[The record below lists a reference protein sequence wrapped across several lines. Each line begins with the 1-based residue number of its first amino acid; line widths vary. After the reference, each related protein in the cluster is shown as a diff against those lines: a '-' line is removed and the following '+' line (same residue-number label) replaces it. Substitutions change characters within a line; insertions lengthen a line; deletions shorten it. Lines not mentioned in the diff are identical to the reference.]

1 MVKTVTNKNV
11 DEVLFEQLKGID
23 FEYLV
28 QLNGLIGDYTDTNG
42 SDCLDEE
49 MVTFDITLN
58 SVVKE
63 RIEELIRCEER
74 VKEIIADERE
84 EKSTVKY
91 VKEGRMYLESLM
103 HIFEGKIV
111 DHECLEVIERL
122 KKNIYTCGSLETQ
135 TNVLKTLIE
144 SNLEEMD
151 AKQIETTERAK
162 IAMYLAIWEVV
173 REVEQEALDKDREYI
188 NAIGIDETKEIEA
201 LIDGYELNANW
212 DWFAWYTGSKL
223 GLSHIDQ
230 VFLSEYIENDKI
242 CFVFQDGQDFDLS
255 EPYCLK

>member
-1 MVKTVTNKNV
+1 MVKTVTNKNI
-11 DEVLFEQLKGID
+11 DEVLFGQLKAID

-28 QLNGLIGDYTDTNG
+28 QLNGLIGDYTDEFGADT
-42 SDCLDEE
+42 LDEE

-58 SVVKE
+58 SVVKS
-63 RIEELIRCEER
+63 RIEELLSAEKR
-74 VKEIIADERE
+74 VKEIISESRKEDN
-84 EKSTVKY
+84 KVKY
-91 VKEGRMYLESLM
+91 VKEAREYLQSLNDM
-103 HIFEGKIV
+103 FNGKIV

-144 SNLEEMD
+144 SNLEDMD
-151 AKQIETTERAK
+151 EKQIETTERAK
-162 IAMYLAIWEVV
+162 ISMYLAMGEVV
-173 REVEQEALDKDREYI
+173 REVEQEVLDKDREYI

-223 GLSHIDQ
+223 GLSHVDE
-230 VFLSEYIENDKI
+230 VFLSEYIENNKL
-242 CFVFQDGQDFDLS
+242 CFVFQDGQDFDLC